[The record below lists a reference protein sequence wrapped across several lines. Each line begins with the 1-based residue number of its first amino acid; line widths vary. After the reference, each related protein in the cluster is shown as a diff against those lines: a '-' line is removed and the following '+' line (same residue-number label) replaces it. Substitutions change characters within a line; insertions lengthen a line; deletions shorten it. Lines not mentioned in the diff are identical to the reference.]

1 MATKRTEVNLMDKVT
16 EHDVITGE
24 VTSRDMTAEEA
35 EARAAKVA
43 ALLDRK
49 EALEAKKLEVLAKLG
64 LTQDE
69 VTALLA

>member
-1 MATKRTEVNLMDKVT
+1 MDKVT
-16 EHDVITGE
+16 EHDLLTGE
-24 VTSRDMTAEEA
+24 VTSRDMTTEEA

-49 EALEAKKLEVLAKLG
+49 EVLEAKKLEVLAKLG

-69 VTALLA
+69 VSALLA